1 MYWQLKQKCI
11 KNQSKLI
18 FLSKKK
24 TKQTKTEKDF
34 LFPRLKNPLT
44 NGLCVGGDNWIRID
58 LHMSIM

>member
-11 KNQSKLI
+11 KNQTKSI
-18 FLSKKK
+18 FLSKK
-24 TKQTKTEKDF
+24 TNKQTKTEKDF

-44 NGLCVGGDNWIRID
+44 NGLCVGGNNWIRID

>member
-11 KNQSKLI
+11 KNQSKSI
-18 FLSKKK
+18 FLSKK
-24 TKQTKTEKDF
+24 TPKQTKTEKDF